1 MLQGRPGL
9 RLESGAGALWV
20 VGGFELERGTR
31 RLLALPVGDG
41 RHDKAS
47 APWHRALLGAARSCL
62 RRSGSSRPFLWGKC
76 PHCLEKG
83 PGAGSGSPPP
93 CHPGDCAPV
102 TLRGSEG
109 DVCISCSCS
118 NTSRH
123 TSCLKTTQT
132 CDPSHWGLSPKW
144 LSPGSRQGVSGAGS
158 FWRLLGASASSL
170 FSFQRHPH
178 SLAQAPLTPASASFA
193 PSACSCS
200 ETPPPSSPYV
210 SPDAIGP
217 TRIIQGR
224 LLVSAPFTLITSA
237 KSLFTRQGT
246 HSQAPATRA
255 WPRVVPVRETVTWEL
270 GALGPPGAGPQALG
284 FLSALPITILSL
296 PLGPPSLPLEA
307 HRRLM
312 QGPPSLHTGAGTPQ
326 VRGPAPVARL
336 EHCGWG
342 QACRRCCPQRP
353 PGHSGMGTLCQAPQ
367 WPLWATWALHP
378 GGAGSGGNRAGGQ
391 GAAWGGARRR
401 EKGEGGA
408 RRG

>member
-1 MLQGRPGL
+1 MALPDLSSGENVRTAWRRGL
-9 RLESGAGALWV
+9 GLV
-20 VGGFELERGTR
+20 VGARHPATLVTVHLSHCGDLRVTCASPVAAVTHPDTLRVLKPHRPAILHTGGRVQSGSHRGPVKVSAG
-31 RLLALPVGDG
+31 LAL
-41 RHDKAS
+41 
-47 APWHRALLGAARSCL
+47 
-62 RRSGSSRPFLWGKC
+62 SGGSWG
-76 PHCLEKG
+76 HL
-83 PGAGSGSPPP
+83 PP
-93 CHPGDCAPV
+93 A
-102 TLRGSEG
+102 
-109 DVCISCSCS
+109 
-118 NTSRH
+118 
-123 TSCLKTTQT
+123 
-132 CDPSHWGLSPKW
+132 
-144 LSPGSRQGVSGAGS
+144 
-158 FWRLLGASASSL
+158 FSAS
-170 FSFQRHPH
+170 RD
-178 SLAQAPLTPASASFA
+178 T
-193 PSACSCS
+193 
-200 ETPPPSSPYV
+200 
-210 SPDAIGP
+210 PDAIGP

-224 LLVSAPFTLITSA
+224 LLVSAPFILITSA

-342 QACRRCCPQRP
+342 QACRQCCPQRP